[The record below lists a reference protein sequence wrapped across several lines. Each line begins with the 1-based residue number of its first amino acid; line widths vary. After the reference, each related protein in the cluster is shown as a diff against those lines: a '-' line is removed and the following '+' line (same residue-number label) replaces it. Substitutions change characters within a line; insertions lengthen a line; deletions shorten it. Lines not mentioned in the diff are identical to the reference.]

1 MASSDP
7 LRSEMV
13 FFWWTIVTFLVSVV
27 GFSYLCLIS
36 FGVGFES
43 AGFDRLWVL
52 SLVRTVG
59 LLIGAIFSLSRR
71 ASIPLLVLLSSLLL
85 PLGFLVLTRREVR
98 PAPETWVAVP
108 ISLFEI
114 LLSSFRIKHLRN
126 A

>member
-1 MASSDP
+1 MA
-7 LRSEMV
+7 

-27 GFSYLCLIS
+27 GFSYLCLVS
-36 FGVGFES
+36 FGIGFES
-43 AGFDRLWVL
+43 PGFDLLWIL
-52 SLVRTVG
+52 SLLSTVG
-59 LLIGAIFSLSRR
+59 LLIGAIYCLSKRV
-71 ASIPLLVLLSSLLL
+71 SVPLLVLLSSLFL
-85 PLGFLVLTRREVR
+85 PLAFLVLALKGVR

>member
-27 GFSYLCLIS
+27 GFSYLCLVS
-36 FGVGFES
+36 FGIGFES
-43 AGFDRLWVL
+43 AGFDLLWFL
-52 SLVRTVG
+52 SLVSTVG
-59 LLIGAIFSLSRR
+59 LLIGAIFALSHRV
-71 ASIPLLVLLSSLLL
+71 SIPLLVLLSSLLL
-85 PLGFLVLTRREVR
+85 PSAFLVLTLKGVR

-108 ISLFEI
+108 INLFEI